1 MNSKPDDRSD
11 NVKKIR
17 KNIDCTVKNMELADD
32 MIAST
37 DDGNTK
43 NDLKEKNDRRAEAVN
58 SMRNE
63 LRDEVDFQNKKQK

>member
-63 LRDEVDFQNKKQK
+63 LRDEVDYQNKKQK

>member
-1 MNSKPDDRSD
+1 VKSKPDDRSD

-32 MIAST
+32 MIART

-43 NDLKEKNDRRAEAVN
+43 NDLKEKNNRRAEAVS

-63 LRDEVDFQNKKQK
+63 IKDKIDYQNKK